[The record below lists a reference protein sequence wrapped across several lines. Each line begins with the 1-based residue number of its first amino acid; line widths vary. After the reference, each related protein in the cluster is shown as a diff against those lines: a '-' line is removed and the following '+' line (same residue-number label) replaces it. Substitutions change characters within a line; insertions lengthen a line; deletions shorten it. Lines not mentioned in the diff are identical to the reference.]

1 MKRLTAA
8 DRAEAKMSG
17 MEVIMT
23 AEYGVMS
30 VEYREYRVNVAGG
43 SEDTAY
49 YTSDYGD
56 AMGTMR
62 AMARHRDAE
71 SATET
76 GILAEAWD

>member
-8 DRAEAKMSG
+8 DKAEAKMSG
-17 MEVIMT
+17 MEVRQDSGL
-23 AEYGVMS
+23 E
-30 VEYREYRVNVAGG
+30 EYRVNVLGG

-76 GILAEAWD
+76 GLLAEVWD

>member
-1 MKRLTAA
+1 MTRLTAV
-8 DRAEAKMSG
+8 DKAEARLSG
-17 MEVIMT
+17 MEVVVD
-23 AEYGVMS
+23 AGLQ
-30 VEYREYRVNVAGG
+30 EYRVNVLGG